1 MSTENTPKKLKQE
14 LGLFGAIVMG
24 LGSMI
29 GSGIFVSLG
38 IAAGISG
45 SAVLLAVILAGLLAI
60 CNAFNIAQLAAS
72 NAVSGGVYEFGY
84 RYLNPW
90 LGFTGGWMYVLAKTA
105 AAATAALG
113 FSGYLLNTLGLGG
126 RGLLV
131 PTALTTVLIL
141 TLIVLTGMRRS
152 KTTTAVIV
160 SVSVISLTLLV
171 IAGVFFW
178 PNDGFAHLAF
188 SGFGSGEWTRQMFEA
203 SALMFVAYTGYGR
216 LATMGEEVVEPKK
229 NIPKAI
235 IITIFATMALYIAVA
250 VVSLGLIG
258 ADAFSEAAIKTAAP
272 LEVVASSLNIP
283 GASKLLTAGALA
295 AMLGV
300 LISATLGL
308 SRMLLAMARRQD
320 MPSFMTKLNSAGTTP
335 YWAVIVVGSA
345 IALLVLIGNVKVT
358 WTFSVFA
365 SLHRSLITNLAAL
378 KMDDEERMYPMWVTW
393 ASIISCVFLSIWV
406 EPQIWLVG
414 SIFIVAGL
422 IWHFVAQSSK
432 SPDYKIPF
440 LSRLSNQVAK

>member
-14 LGLFGAIVMG
+14 LGLFGAIIMG

-105 AAATAALG
+105 A
-113 FSGYLLNTLGLGG
+113 
-126 RGLLV
+126 
-131 PTALTTVLIL
+131 
-141 TLIVLTGMRRS
+141 
-152 KTTTAVIV
+152 
-160 SVSVISLTLLV
+160 
-171 IAGVFFW
+171 
-178 PNDGFAHLAF
+178 
-188 SGFGSGEWTRQMFEA
+188 
-203 SALMFVAYTGYGR
+203 
-216 LATMGEEVVEPKK
+216 
-229 NIPKAI
+229 
-235 IITIFATMALYIAVA
+235 
-250 VVSLGLIG
+250 
-258 ADAFSEAAIKTAAP
+258 P

-345 IALLVLIGNVKVT
+345 IAMLVLIGNVKVT

-378 KMDDEERMYPMWVTW
+378 KMGDEERMYPMWVTW
-393 ASIISCVFLSIWV
+393 ASIISCVFLSVWV

-432 SPDYKIPF
+432 SADYKIPF
-440 LSRLSNQVAK
+440 LSRLTNQVAK